1 MNRKIFFFISLLLF
15 SISLLRAQE
24 IIKKGSAFY
33 LSNTLVVK
41 VKENIS
47 ALPKALNKS
56 LPGFSIQETTQLFP
70 AQSKLN
76 KGEEALSRIYLLKY
90 DSAEDPL
97 EFASKISKQPGI
109 EWAEPKYI
117 HTVTFSPNDSLYV
130 LNQQKNLQRVLADS
144 AWNITKGDS
153 RIIIG
158 IVDTGVDWTHPDL
171 LANVWYDHGLFVGKD
186 FGGENGIPDNDPRED
201 NSPFNR
207 YHGTHVAGIAC
218 AVTNN
223 KTGIASIG
231 FNCSFI
237 PIKVSRGDQ
246 RDANGYPYVWYGY
259 EGIKYAAD
267 KKAWVINCSWGGF
280 DYSHFAQEVINY
292 AVSKGA
298 LVVAAAGNNGE
309 LTNYYPAS
317 YKGVLSVGWLETDND
332 SISIAANYGRT
343 VDVFAPGTSIL
354 STWQRTGNLPN
365 QLYNSISGS
374 SMSAPLVSG
383 LAGLIF
389 STFRSYTALQL
400 AEQIR
405 VTADSIEQS
414 NKSDLKYLLG
424 RGRINAY
431 RAVSDTNTVSV
442 RATDVKFVDEGNRN
456 GLLESGETV
465 SIEITFTNY
474 LKPVTNISVQLVN
487 TDNSVE
493 FLNRNLETGAMGTL
507 DSVKNISNKFQ
518 FVVQP
523 NAPLNH
529 DLNLLLKFTGT
540 GYSDFQW
547 ISARINPTYDTH
559 NVGKITMSITS
570 KGALGFNDYPNNL
583 EGSGFRFN
591 GGDNLLFEGAFM
603 YGTSS
608 NTLMDAARI
617 FAKQSEDFV
626 TSTPMKVISDG
637 SEQDGYTVFYD
648 KGGLGIEAR
657 LSTYTYTQL
666 PDDKYI
672 ILKTR
677 LNNTTAQ
684 NISNFYAGYFFDW
697 DLPAEAP
704 LTDSTYYDETDNFG
718 VAFDKNRGVNTYV
731 GAALVSSNNYG
742 YYPIDNNAT
751 TGEIILADANGFSD
765 SEKWITI
772 SNQLKK
778 KSAGPSDISFVV
790 SAGPF
795 IIPANQSIDVGFSI
809 AAGSTINEL
818 KNAIK
823 QSRIKYPDV
832 RTDIKEEQKSVPT
845 EFSLFQNYPNPFNPE
860 TKIKYSIPVVE
871 TRRGESLQLVKLR
884 VYDVLGR
891 EVATLVS
898 ELQQPGQYVK
908 TFHAASL
915 PSGVYFYKLSVGNN
929 IQTKKMILLK

>member
-1 MNRKIFFFISLLLF
+1 M
-15 SISLLRAQE
+15 
-24 IIKKGSAFY
+24 
-33 LSNTLVVK
+33 
-41 VKENIS
+41 
-47 ALPKALNKS
+47 LPQITNQN
-56 LPGFSIQETTQLFP
+56 FTQLFP

-76 KGEEALSRIYLLKY
+76 KGEESLSRIYLLKY
-90 DSAEDPL
+90 NSSEDPL
-97 EFASKISKQPGI
+97 ELAPKISRQAGL
-109 EWAEPKYI
+109 EWAEPKYVQ
-117 HTVTFSPNDSLYV
+117 TVAYSPNDSLFV
-130 LNQQKNLQRVLADS
+130 QQKNLERIHAKE
-144 AWNITKGDS
+144 AWDVTKGDS

-171 LANVWYDHGLFVGKD
+171 LANVWYDHGTFVGYD
-186 FGGENGIPDNDPRED
+186 FGGENGTPDNDPRED

-259 EGIKYAAD
+259 EGIKYAVD

-280 DYSHFAQEVINY
+280 DYSHLAQEVINY
-292 AVSKGA
+292 ATSKGA

-309 LTNYYPAS
+309 LTDYYPAS
-317 YKGVLSVGWLETDND
+317 YKGVLSVGWLQTDND
-332 SISIAANYGRT
+332 SISTAANYGRT
-343 VDVFAPGTSIL
+343 VDVFAPGSSIL
-354 STWQRTGNLPN
+354 STWHNN
-365 QLYNSISGS
+365 SYNSISGS
-374 SMSAPLVSG
+374 SMAAPLVSG

-389 STFRSYTALQL
+389 STFRSYTSLQL

-405 VTADSIEQS
+405 VTADNIEQS
-414 NKSDLKYLLG
+414 NKSDLKNLLG

-442 RATDVKFVDEGNRN
+442 RATDVKFVDEGNGN

-465 SIEITFTNY
+465 SIEITFTNF
-474 LKPVTNISVQLVN
+474 LKPVRNISVQLVN
-487 TDNSVE
+487 NDNSVVLLRQN
-493 FLNRNLETGAMGTL
+493 FDIGQMGDL

-518 FVVQP
+518 FQIQP

-529 DLNLLLKFTGT
+529 DLNLLLKFTST

-570 KGALGFNDYPNNL
+570 KGALGFNDFPNNL
-583 EGSGFRFN
+583 EGSGFKFD

-608 NTLMDAARI
+608 NKLMDAARI
-617 FAKQSEDFV
+617 SAKQSEDFV
-626 TSTPMKVISDG
+626 TSIPIKVKSDG
-637 SEQDGYTVFYD
+637 SEQNGYTVFSD
-648 KGGLGIEAR
+648 ESDLRIETR
-657 LSTYTYTQL
+657 LSTYTYTQ
-666 PDDKYI
+666 PQDDKYI

-677 LNNTTAQ
+677 LNNTTSQ
-684 NISNFYAGYFFDW
+684 NISGLYAGYFFDW
-697 DLPAEAP
+697 DMPADNA
-704 LTDSTYYDETDNFG
+704 TIDSTAYDDQDNFG
-718 VAFDKNRGVNTYV
+718 YAFCKDKTVLSTIV
-731 GAALVSSNNYG
+731 GSALISSNNYG
-742 YYPIDNNAT
+742 FYPIDNSAT
-751 TGEIILADANGFSD
+751 TGDIKLFDTDGFTD
-765 SEKWITI
+765 REKWITLSSGVI
-772 SNQLKK
+772 KT
-778 KSAGPSDISFVV
+778 AVPYSDISFVI

-795 IIPANQSIDVGFSI
+795 SIPARQSIDVGFSI
-809 AAGSTINEL
+809 AAGSTIDEL
-818 KNAIK
+818 RNAIR
-823 QSRIKYPDV
+823 QSRNKYPNV
-832 RTDIKEEQKSVPT
+832 RTDIKEEQKSLPT
-845 EFSLFQNYPNPFNPE
+845 EFSLYQNYPNPFNPE

-891 EVATLVS
+891 EVATLVN

-908 TFHAASL
+908 TLHVTSL
-915 PSGVYFYKLSVGNN
+915 PSGVYFYRLTANEYSE
-929 IQTKKMILLK
+929 TKKMILIK